1 VAIEKKGGQQVKARA
16 IYSGQN
22 ESAALQLA
30 KENFGNK
37 SRLITE
43 NEIRTEKS
51 KEPLQRPRVTA
62 RELRLIHAAAERM
75 FGL

>member
-1 VAIEKKGGQQVKARA
+1 VKARA
-16 IYSGQN
+16 IYSGH
-22 ESAALQLA
+22 EAAALQHA
-30 KENFGNK
+30 KENFGK
-37 SRLITE
+37 SARLITE

-62 RELRLIHAAAERM
+62 RELRLIHAAAGRM